1 MIIGITGTYCSG
13 KDTAAAYLISLAYQH
28 TSLSDLIREEAT
40 RRCIAHTRK
49 HLIDIGNELR
59 KTYGAGILAERA
71 LERIQTGNNNVIT
84 SIRNPGEVT
93 VLRTQPDFKLIALDA
108 PLELRWKWMCERG
121 ARPDNIETIEQFID
135 FEREEHNIDPT
146 KQQLHLVQQLADVT
160 IQNNGTL
167 YELHTQLDTAIGRR
181 N

>member
-1 MIIGITGTYCSG
+1 
-13 KDTAAAYLISLAYQH
+13 
-28 TSLSDLIREEAT
+28 
-40 RRCIAHTRK
+40 
-49 HLIDIGNELR
+49 
-59 KTYGAGILAERA
+59 
-71 LERIQTGNNNVIT
+71 
-84 SIRNPGEVT
+84 
-93 VLRTQPDFKLIALDA
+93 
-108 PLELRWKWMCERG
+108 MCERG